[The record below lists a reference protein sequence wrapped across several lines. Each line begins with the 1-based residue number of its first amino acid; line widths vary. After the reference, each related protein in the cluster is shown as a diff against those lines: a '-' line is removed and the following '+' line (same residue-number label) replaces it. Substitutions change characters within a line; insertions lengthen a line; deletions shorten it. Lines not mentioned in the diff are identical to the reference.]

1 MLSAFLGLNGECFV
15 DSKKDPL
22 KDILSEI
29 LKQPKSSKRLF
40 PFQAANDDEGLTIE
54 KCKKL
59 CFEDHGYV
67 YAGVQH
73 ANECW
78 CGMGNDKPTIS
89 PAPQSEC
96 SMPCA
101 GDSSQKCGGK
111 WRMNIYRKA

>member
-1 MLSAFLGLNGECFV
+1 MLPAFLGLSGQCFK
-15 DSKKDPL
+15 DSG
-22 KDILSEI
+22 
-29 LKQPKSSKRLF
+29 RLF
-40 PFQAANDDEGLTIE
+40 PFKAADDDEGLTIE

-78 CGMGNDKPTIS
+78 CGNDRPTIS

-96 SMPCA
+96 SMPCS
-101 GDSSQKCGGK
+101 GDSSQTCGDS
-111 WRMNIYRKA
+111 WRMNIFRNLDQGML

>member
-1 MLSAFLGLNGECFV
+1 MLSSFLGLGDQCFK
-15 DSKKDPL
+15 DSG
-22 KDILSEI
+22 
-29 LKQPKSSKRLF
+29 RLF
-40 PFQAANDDEGLTIE
+40 PFKAANDDEGLTIE

-59 CFEDHGYV
+59 CFEDNQYE

-73 ANECW
+73 ANKCW
-78 CGMGNDKPTIS
+78 CGMGNYKPTKA

-101 GDSSQKCGGK
+101 GDSTQKCGGS